1 MKTLSK
7 LTALLFFILVLASC
21 GDSGKDDPTPDAANF
36 RVDIQQAGEHE
47 KFIKIIG
54 ISGGDFYKAGTQEQA
69 PPLLFDADLTGTT
82 YSYEA
87 EGVRE
92 LRVLTTVG
100 FSPVEA
106 APAEMTLKITVY
118 RNDKL
123 LDEKTFTYTEDS
135 DTVQRELTYKA
146 NQ

>member
-7 LTALLFFILVLASC
+7 LTALLFFILLLAGC
-21 GDSGKDDPTPDAANF
+21 DDSGGDDPTPDAATF
-36 RVDIQQAGEHE
+36 RVDIQQTGEHE
-47 KFIKIIG
+47 KFIKVIS
-54 ISGGDFYKAGTQEQA
+54 ISGGKFYKTSTQEEM
-69 PPLLFDADLTGTT
+69 PTLLLDEDLTGTT

-92 LRVLTTVG
+92 LRFMATIG
-100 FSPVEA
+100 FNPTEDV
-106 APAEMTLKITVY
+106 PAEMGLKITVY

-123 LDEKTFTYTEDS
+123 LDETTYTFTEDS
-135 DTVQRELTYKA
+135 DTVQKELTYKA